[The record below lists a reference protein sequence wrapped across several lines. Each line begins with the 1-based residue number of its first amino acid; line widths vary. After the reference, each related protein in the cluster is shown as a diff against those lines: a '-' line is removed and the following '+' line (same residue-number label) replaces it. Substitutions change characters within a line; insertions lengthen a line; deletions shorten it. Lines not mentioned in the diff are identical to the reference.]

1 MTIEFRG
8 KFKMAASTNLHRIV
22 FLFILLMRRRRRRM
36 RAACRIIWSR
46 TWIQRRQRRGVFVNL
61 LRELEE
67 EDPEKFRQYHRFD
80 INYFRKILRMVRP
93 YIKKKH
99 TVIRASISPGERLS
113 VTLRFLATG
122 ESKYKTKRYCLFWMI
137 YKKLAIIFLINIF
150 LGESFRSLSF
160 QYRIGERTVSNII
173 SETCQALYEAMKQ
186 QYLKVGGHLHI
197 TKCV

>member
-22 FLFILLMRRRRRRM
+22 FLLILLMRRRRRM
-36 RAACRIIWSR
+36 RAACRTIWSR
-46 TWIQRRQRRGVFVNL
+46 TWIQRRGVFVNL

-67 EDPEKFRQYHRFD
+67 EDPENFPQYHRFD
-80 INYFRKILRMVRP
+80 INSFRNILRMVRP

-173 SETCQALYEAMKQ
+173 SETCQALYKAMKQ
-186 QYLKVGGHLHI
+186 QYLKVGAQLHN
-197 TKCV
+197 

>member
-22 FLFILLMRRRRRRM
+22 FLLILLMRRRRRM
-36 RAACRIIWSR
+36 RAACRTIWSR
-46 TWIQRRQRRGVFVNL
+46 TWIQSTSGINL
-61 LRELEE
+61 LNLLQELEE
-67 EDPEKFRQYHRFD
+67 EDPEKFRQYHRSH

-113 VTLRFLATG
+113 VTLRFLATD

-173 SETCQALYEAMKQ
+173 SETCQALYKAMKQ
-186 QYLKVGGHLHI
+186 QYLKVGGHLDI